1 MTRTGW
7 AARLALGAL
16 ATALLAGCAGKVEG
30 TAVSIYDNPFTV
42 AGLPV
47 SSGPSGPRSGVPDA
61 AVTIENGN
69 GGEVDALVGNAI
81 TDIEAYWERTF
92 GSIAKG
98 SFEPVSTLL
107 SWDPSERRGPDF
119 CGESTFD
126 FINAAYCAGDD
137 VIGWDRE
144 FLLPELIDTFGP
156 MSVVMVL
163 AHEYGHAIQYKSGIV
178 SDDDP
183 GIVFEQQADCFAGA
197 FIRHVAEGNSEHFQL
212 NTSDG
217 LNSVLASM
225 VLFRDVDPNDPDAVH
240 GSAFERVTA
249 MQIGFSDGA
258 RSCTRIDAAEIES
271 RRADLPQFF
280 DSSDDGELPVTA
292 ESVQQ
297 ILRSFDYVFGLSSP
311 PELDLSG
318 SDLGCPDAKAT
329 APVSYC
335 PATNTIGVDLE
346 DLAERGAAPES
357 GSGPFEAD
365 VRGDYNAYVLLAS
378 RYALAVQREAGA
390 SLTDPQTA
398 LRTACLAGA
407 ISAALSPTNTD
418 LTNNPDEDLVWLS
431 PGDLDEAVSG
441 LLSDGLAASDVN
453 GNTIPSGFARVDAFR
468 TGVLRGETGCT
479 GRYN

>member
-1 MTRTGW
+1 MRRTGRP
-7 AARLALGAL
+7 ARFAFGAL
-16 ATALLAGCAGKVEG
+16 AVALLAGCATGIEG

-42 AGLPV
+42 AGLAV
-47 SSGPSGPRSGVPDA
+47 SSGPSGPRDGAPDA
-61 AVTIENGN
+61 DMDIENGD
-69 GGEVDALVGNAI
+69 GGDVDTLVGNAI
-81 TDIEAYWERTF
+81 ADIESYWETAF

-98 SFEPVSTLL
+98 SFEPVSSLL

-119 CGESTFD
+119 CGEPTFD
-126 FINAAYCAGDD
+126 FINAAYCNRGD
-137 VIGWDRE
+137 VIGWDRAY
-144 FLLPELIDTFGP
+144 LLPELIEAFGP

-197 FIRHVAEGNSEHFQL
+197 FVRHVAEGNSEHFRL

-225 VLFRDVDPNDPDAVH
+225 VQFRDTDPNDPDSVH

-258 RSCTRIDAAEIES
+258 ESCTRIDAAEIES

-280 DSSDDGELPVTA
+280 DNSDDGELPVTA
-292 ESVQQ
+292 ESIEQ
-297 ILRSFDYVFGLSSP
+297 ILYSFNYVFDLTSP
-311 PELDLSG
+311 PKLELTG

-329 APVSYC
+329 SPVSYC
-335 PATNTIGVDLE
+335 PATNTIGVDLAE
-346 DLAERGAAPES
+346 LAERGAPPES
-357 GSGPFEAD
+357 GSSPFSAD

-378 RYALAVQREAGA
+378 RFALAVQREAGA
-390 SLTDPQTA
+390 SLTDAQTA
-398 LRTACLAGA
+398 LRAACLSGA
-407 ISAALSPTNTD
+407 ISAALSPTNID
-418 LTNNPDEDLVWLS
+418 LAGSSDENLVWLS

-441 LLSDGLAASDVN
+441 LLADGLAASDVN
-453 GNTIPSGFARVDAFR
+453 GNTVPSGFARVDAFR
-468 TGVLRGETGCT
+468 TGVLHGEAGCT
-479 GRYN
+479 GRYH